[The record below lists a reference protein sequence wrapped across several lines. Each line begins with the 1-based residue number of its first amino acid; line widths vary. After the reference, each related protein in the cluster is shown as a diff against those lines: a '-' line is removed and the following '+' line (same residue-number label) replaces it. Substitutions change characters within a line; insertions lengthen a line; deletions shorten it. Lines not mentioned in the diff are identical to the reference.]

1 MIHRSA
7 RFRSLFF
14 GTLIAIVPILDVVA
28 GGGTAGR
35 MHFFATMAG
44 IALFAAALTPE
55 GRPRLGYERYDPS

>member
-28 GGGTAGR
+28 GGTAGL

-44 IALFAAALTPE
+44 IALLAAALTPG